1 MKDEASAP
9 LAGSAAPAESILET
23 IDRLCAVVPNYPTPG
38 VTFRDL
44 TPVFADGPALRGMV
58 DALLAE
64 FEGSFDYVAGVEAR
78 GFLLA
83 AAAAYASGHGVITV
97 RKPGKLPRPT
107 YSETYSMEYGT
118 NSLEVH
124 IGDIPPAPVSWSLT
138 MSWPPAAPWAPPPGS
153 SNGPVPASPASASYW
168 NSTDLAAAKT
178 WPVITSTRCARTNLL
193 PPGSPPIGRTL
204 DRAYK
209 MCRCGVNLTVC
220 LCEREREHA

>member
-9 LAGSAAPAESILET
+9 LAGSAVPAESIRET

-44 TPVFADGPALRGMV
+44 TPVFANGPALRGMV

-64 FEGSFDYVAGVEAR
+64 FNGTFDYVAGVEAR

-107 YSETYSMEYGT
+107 YNETYSMEYAT

-124 IGDIPPAPVSWSLT
+124 IGDIPHGSRVLVLDDVLATGGTLGAT
-138 MSWPPAAPWAPPPGS
+138 ARLIERAGS
-153 SNGPVPASPASASYW
+153 SVAGIGVVLELDGLGGREN
-168 NSTDLAAAKT
+168 LAGYN
-178 WPVITSTRCARTNLL
+178 VHSLRT
-193 PPGSPPIGRTL
+193 
-204 DRAYK
+204 Y
-209 MCRCGVNLTVC
+209 
-220 LCEREREHA
+220 